1 MLANDMKKG
10 QLGRLRYTGWDFRI
24 EDNMKGVTRVATVWG
39 FAEDVGSIYIK
50 DIAYLIDENGN
61 AIPIEFSPAQEKQ
74 NKKIEAAGF

>member
-10 QLGRLRYTGWDFRI
+10 QLGKLRYTGWDFRI
-24 EDNMKGVTRVATVWG
+24 EDNMKGAIRMATVWG
-39 FAEDVGSIYIK
+39 FATEMGSIYIK
-50 DIAYLIDENGN
+50 DIDYLIDENGY